1 MGRRNLEGIKQV
13 SFQEATRKAEEL
25 DARDPLARTRRH
37 FDIPEGILYFDGNS
51 LGPLTFAAR
60 EVLHR
65 TIEFEWRERLIR
77 SWNEDWLAMP
87 ARVGEKIAP
96 LIGAAPHTV
105 ISADNTSINLSKA
118 LHAAVALRPGRTDI
132 VIDVNNFPTDIYIAQ
147 SVASQHGLTLKAVP
161 ADEIIATISSSTAVV
176 TATHVDYR
184 TAQILDAE
192 SITAAAHKNG
202 ALMVWDLAHT
212 AGAVP
217 IDLAALDAD
226 FAVGCGYKYLN
237 GGPGAPAFIYAAPRL
252 LEEAGQPLQG
262 WWGHAEPFEFE
273 VDYRPAPG
281 VSRFLTGTANVLSM
295 KALDASLEIFSEITI
310 AQVREKSVA
319 LTSFFV
325 DLFDEHLAS
334 KGFTLASPRA
344 PELRGSHVAL
354 GFAGG
359 KDLVESMATQGII
372 ADFRPPDLM
381 RFGFAPLYNSFSD
394 VAQLVEHLANH

>member
-1 MGRRNLEGIKQV
+1 M
-13 SFQEATRKAEEL
+13 SFTEARERANEL
-25 DARDPLARTRRH
+25 DASDSLSPLRQL
-37 FDIPEGILYFDGNS
+37 FDIPEGTLYFDGNS
-51 LGPLTFAAR
+51 LGPLTFASR
-60 EVLHR
+60 DVLHR

-87 ARVGEKIAP
+87 ARVGNMIAP
-96 LIGAAPHTV
+96 LIGAATNTV

-118 LHAAVALRPGRTDI
+118 LHAVVALRPGRTDI
-132 VIDVNNFPTDIYIAQ
+132 VIDINNFPTDIYIAQ
-147 SVASQHGLTLKAVP
+147 SVADQHGLTLKAVS
-161 ADEIIATISSSTAVV
+161 ADDIISTISSTTAVV

-184 TAQILDAE
+184 TAKILDAE
-192 SITAAAHKNG
+192 SITRAAHEHG

-217 IDLAALDAD
+217 IDLTALDAD

-262 WWGHAEPFEFE
+262 WWGHADPFEFE

-281 VSRFLTGTANVLSM
+281 ISRFLTGTANVLSM
-295 KALDASLEIFSEITI
+295 KSLEAALGVFSNVSM
-310 AQVREKSVA
+310 ADVRAKSVA

-325 DLFDEHLAS
+325 DLFDQHLAS
-334 KGFTLASPRA
+334 KGFTLASPRDA
-344 PELRGSHVAL
+344 ECRGSHVAL

-359 KDLVESMATQGII
+359 KALVDSMAALGLI

-381 RFGFAPLYNSFSD
+381 RFGFAPLYNSYAD
-394 VAQLVEHLANH
+394 VVNLAEHLASH

>member
-1 MGRRNLEGIKQV
+1 M
-13 SFQEATRKAEEL
+13 SFQQARERAQEL
-25 DARDPLARTRRH
+25 DASDSLAHLRQF
-37 FDIPEGILYFDGNS
+37 FDIPEGTLYFDGNS
-51 LGPLTFAAR
+51 LGPLTFASR
-60 EVLHR
+60 DVLHR
-65 TIEFEWRERLIR
+65 TIEFEWRERLIQ

-87 ARVGEKIAP
+87 ARVGNKIAP
-96 LIGAAPHTV
+96 LIGAAPNTV

-118 LHAAVALRPGRTDI
+118 LHAAVALRPSRTDI
-132 VIDVNNFPTDIYIAQ
+132 VIDINNFPTDIYIAQ
-147 SVASQHGLTLKAVP
+147 SVADQHGLTLKAVT
-161 ADEIIATISSSTAVV
+161 ADKIISTISSSTAVV

-184 TAQILDAE
+184 SAQILDAS
-192 SITAAAHKNG
+192 SITAAAHQHG

-217 IDLAALDAD
+217 IDLTALDAD

-252 LEEAGQPLQG
+252 LEESGQPLQG

-281 VSRFLTGTANVLSM
+281 ISRFLTGTANVLSM
-295 KALDASLEIFSEITI
+295 KSLEAALEVFSDVTI
-310 AQVREKSVA
+310 AQLRAKSVA

-325 DLFDEHLAS
+325 ELFDQHLAQ
-334 KGFTLASPRA
+334 KGFTLASPRD
-344 PELRGSHVAL
+344 PEARGSHVAL

-359 KDLVESMATQGII
+359 KALVDSMAAQGLI

-381 RFGFAPLYNSFSD
+381 RFGFAPLYNSFAD
-394 VAQLVEHLANH
+394 VVNLVEHLSTH